1 MGGRKDDLEADAL
14 SDLNRTPK
22 KSCSLWMGPGV
33 VCQPPIHHRKYDRD
47 GVDGFGG
54 FLKNVSSL
62 FLRQIKV
69 LFEQP
74 RTGLFIK
81 YSKLYIL

>member
-1 MGGRKDDLEADAL
+1 MEMASESVCVGGRKDDLEADAL

-54 FLKNVSSL
+54 FLKNVSS
-62 FLRQIKV
+62 
-69 LFEQP
+69 
-74 RTGLFIK
+74 
-81 YSKLYIL
+81 